1 MANMNTPT
9 LIKYSK
15 SDLQLSE
22 VALFDAIIQVG
33 KELEKMDT
41 PRSRT
46 LSKRLLSNFNN
57 YDEKKMATM
66 LKNFQHLLVEC
77 ASSNEEGTL
86 DVVYVV
92 EDKSVS
98 LAQVIMCE

>member
-1 MANMNTPT
+1 MSKMNTS
-9 LIKYSK
+9 IKYTK

-22 VALFDAIIQVG
+22 DALLDAIIQVG
-33 KELEKMDT
+33 KELEKSDT

-57 YDEKKMATM
+57 YDENKMSTM

-77 ASSNEEGTL
+77 ASGNEEGIL
-86 DVVYVV
+86 DVAYVV